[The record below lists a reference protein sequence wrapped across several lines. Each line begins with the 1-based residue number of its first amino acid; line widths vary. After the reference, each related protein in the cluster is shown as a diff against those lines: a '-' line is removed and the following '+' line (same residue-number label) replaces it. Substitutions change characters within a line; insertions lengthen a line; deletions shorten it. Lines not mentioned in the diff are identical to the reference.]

1 MQALVDYREAAA
13 DGRPAMRGLRILVAA
28 ALAVPAAP
36 GAEPLGRLFY
46 TPAQRAQLDTA
57 RSQRSRA
64 PVVAAEQEPASA
76 VPELLTYDGM
86 VRRSD
91 GKTTVWINNRAIHDG
106 RPASALPF
114 TSKLRPDG
122 SVKLGVTQ
130 TDQSVDLK
138 VGQSAEIVSGTIT
151 EPYSRAASGRPPS
164 ASPRPDAIPAPAET
178 PLPAKPRK
186 DVDEGPDVR

>member
-1 MQALVDYREAAA
+1 
-13 DGRPAMRGLRILVAA
+13 MRGLPVLVAA
-28 ALAVPAAP
+28 ALALPAAS
-36 GAEPLGRLFY
+36 GAAPLGRLFY

-64 PVVAAEQEPASA
+64 PAVAAEQEPAVA

-91 GKTTVWINNRAIHDG
+91 GKTTVWISNRAIHDG
-106 RPASALPF
+106 RPASNLPF

-130 TDQSVDLK
+130 SAQSLDLK
-138 VGQSAEIVSGTIT
+138 VGQSVEVMSGTIA
-151 EPYSRAASGRPPS
+151 EPYSREAAGRAAAAKQPVKPEAAPKAAEARGS
-164 ASPRPDAIPAPAET
+164 AAA
-178 PLPAKPRK
+178 RK
-186 DVDEGPDVR
+186 DADEGPESR

>member
-1 MQALVDYREAAA
+1 MRRLLALTV
-13 DGRPAMRGLRILVAA
+13 A
-28 ALAVPAAP
+28 ALAAPAAP
-36 GAEPLGRLFY
+36 GAEPRGRRFY
-46 TPAQRAQLDTA
+46 TPAQRAQLDAA

-64 PVVAAEQEPASA
+64 PVASEQEPAPA
-76 VPELLTYDGM
+76 VPERLTYDGM

-91 GKTTVWINNRAIHDG
+91 GKTTVWINNRAINDG
-106 RPASALPF
+106 RSAGSLPF
-114 TSKLRPDG
+114 TSRLRPDG

-151 EPYSRAASGRPPS
+151 EPYSRTTSGRPPS
-164 ASPRPDAIPAPAET
+164 AKPSPRPDAIPAPAET

-186 DVDEGPDVR
+186 EVDEGPDVR

>member
-1 MQALVDYREAAA
+1 
-13 DGRPAMRGLRILVAA
+13 
-28 ALAVPAAP
+28 
-36 GAEPLGRLFY
+36 LGRLFY

-64 PVVAAEQEPASA
+64 PAAVADPEPAAA

-106 RPASALPF
+106 RPANTLPF
-114 TSKLRPDG
+114 TSKLHPDG

-130 TDQSVDLK
+130 TDQSVDLR
-138 VGQSAEIVSGTIT
+138 VGQSAELMSGTIT
-151 EPYSRAASGRPPS
+151 EPYSRAASSNAAATKRP
-164 ASPRPDAIPAPAET
+164 ARPEAATMPAEARVS
-178 PLPAKPRK
+178 PALRK
-186 DVDEGPDVR
+186 DADEGPESR